1 MLWCLPWIHERGQ
14 DNMFLVQRYP
24 ATALRRLLRRHK
36 IATMPEL
43 KEVLGTA
50 VEMTV
55 FRKLRE
61 LGYRTSYSHGSRY
74 YTLDEIVD
82 FNAQG
87 LWSHRGVW
95 FSRYRT
101 LLRSLV
107 AFVERSRSGAFA
119 NELRERLHV
128 SVKESLLRL
137 VQHEHLAREEVSGL
151 YLYCSA
157 DTDKRRKQVVSRLA
171 LESATVQDAGAGVLS
186 DETKA
191 AIVLF
196 VSLLNE
202 KERRL
207 YAGLESLKQGRGG
220 DQQIAALLGIHPQT
234 VARGRRQLLSE
245 DVEVEGIRRPGA
257 GRKRVEKKHRA

>member
-1 MLWCLPWIHERGQ
+1 
-14 DNMFLVQRYP
+14 MFLVQRYP
-24 ATALRRLLRRHK
+24 ATGLRRFLRRHK

-43 KEVLGTA
+43 KGVLGTD

-74 YTLDEIVD
+74 YTLNEIVD
-82 FNAQG
+82 FDAQG
-87 LWSHRGVW
+87 LWSHREVW
-95 FSRYRT
+95 FSQHGT
-101 LLRSLV
+101 LLRTLV
-107 AFVERSRSGAFA
+107 ALVERSRSGAFA

-137 VQHEHLAREEVSGL
+137 VRHEQLAREEVSGL
-151 YLYCSA
+151 YLYCSV
-157 DTDKRRKQVVSRLA
+157 DTDKRRKQVASRLA
-171 LESATVQDAGAGVLS
+171 LESTTLREAGAGVLP
-186 DETKA
+186 DELKA

-196 VSLLNE
+196 VGLLDE

-220 DQQIAALLGIHPQT
+220 DRQIAALLGIHPQT
-234 VARGRRQLLSE
+234 VARGRRELQAH
-245 DVEVEGIRRPGA
+245 DVEVERTRRAGA
-257 GRKRVEKKHRA
+257 GRKRVEKKHPKRLRVSRR